1 MQRKGKGGSAMS
13 ITAFVLFMRIKR
25 KHSGC
30 VGMTE
35 RKRSVC
41 VGITKRFGNVAC
53 DVNVTHTLRV
63 LFCDR
68 YCRKKESLPIIFV
81 YCCLVNAFFF
91 NKFISTPGHIVGT
104 PKFLHCLAR

>member
-30 VGMTE
+30 VGMIV

-41 VGITKRFGNVAC
+41 VGMIKRERSVCVGTTKRFGNLAC
-53 DVNVTHTLRV
+53 DVNVTHTLCV

-68 YCRKKESLPIIFV
+68 YCR
-81 YCCLVNAFFF
+81 
-91 NKFISTPGHIVGT
+91 IVV
-104 PKFLHCLAR
+104 